1 VTDSSTCIEHSACYL
16 WAYRTVFLFFVDRGQ
31 AGSIKG
37 IGKFFGGFSP
47 DAKHSEVTT
56 DNLGEATAV
65 VLATPT
71 AHVGQTYLISGP
83 PITYRE
89 VGHGPGLITQSFH
102 LVKVTGASKSSSRS
116 ESSNQ
121 LSFLVSMRSPLTY
134 HSYCI

>member
-1 VTDSSTCIEHSACYL
+1 MLPLGLPHGV
-16 WAYRTVFLFFVDRGQ
+16 FVDRGQ

-89 VGHGPGLITQSFH
+89 VGDRGSPENRVSKSQSFH
-102 LVKVTGASKSSSRS
+102 RVEVTSK
-116 ESSNQ
+116 
-121 LSFLVSMRSPLTY
+121 
-134 HSYCI
+134 